1 MSLLDD
7 AANKIEIE
15 NNVLINFID
24 LLGEKFE
31 GRIIDE
37 GLIKELKGFTAQG
50 YDMVTVNL
58 LQIKLNEEAED
69 RAG

>member
-7 AANKIEIE
+7 ISKKIEIE

-24 LLGEKFE
+24 LLGEDFE
-31 GRIIDE
+31 GRVIDE
-37 GLIKELKGFTAQG
+37 GLIKELKGFIAQG
-50 YDMVTVNL
+50 YEMVTVNL
-58 LQIKLNEEAED
+58 LQLKLNEEAED

>member
-24 LLGEKFE
+24 LLGEEFE
-31 GRIIDE
+31 GRVIDE
-37 GLIKELKGFTAQG
+37 NLIKELKGFISQG
-50 YDMVTVNL
+50 YEMVTINL
-58 LQIKLNEEAED
+58 LQLKLNEEAED